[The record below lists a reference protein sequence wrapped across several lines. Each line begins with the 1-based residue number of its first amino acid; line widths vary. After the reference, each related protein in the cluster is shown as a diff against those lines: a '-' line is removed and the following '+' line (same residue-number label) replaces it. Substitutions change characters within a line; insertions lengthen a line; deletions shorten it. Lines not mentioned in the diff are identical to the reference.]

1 MESDLNMSWFRMY
14 AEAVDDEKLRLLA
27 FEDRWHFVAILCLKC
42 QGSLDSEAP
51 HMDRRIALKL
61 GLQLPQLDEVKRRLI
76 EVGLITD
83 DWQPVRWESR
93 QYKSDRS
100 ADRTRAWRERQ
111 KKESHGDVTVT
122 DKNRTDTEQTR
133 AEKGADAPARATR
146 LPDDFELTTERRA
159 VAEAERLPADRT
171 FVDFCDYWRAASGQK
186 ARKCDW
192 DATWRNWC
200 RRQVDFRPAR
210 QQPGRPSALADEWP
224 ELRARATAINFR
236 EPREGES
243 PQAYQ
248 TLLKR
253 AEFDAAEAAK
263 GSKPLRAALDTLLSE
278 KRA

>member
-1 MESDLNMSWFRMY
+1 MKAWFRMY
-14 AEAVDDEKLRLLA
+14 GEFVSDPKVQLLA
-27 FEDRWHFVAILCLKC
+27 FEDQRHFVALLCLKC
-42 QGSLDSEAP
+42 NGTLDSDAP
-51 HMDRRIALKL
+51 SQAFRDRMIAKAL
-61 GLQLPQLDEVKRRLI
+61 GLSPDAALEAKRRLI
-76 EVGLITD
+76 EVGVVTD
-83 DWQPVRWESR
+83 DWQPVKWS
-93 QYKSDRS
+93 
-100 ADRTRAWRERQ
+100 ERQ
-111 KKESHGDVTVT
+111 FESDSSTSRVRKFRVKRSGNVSVTPQ
-122 DKNRTDTEQTR
+122 NRTDTEQTR